1 MLKKLIS
8 LAFLIILG
16 LSSCSHD
23 EGYGGLATI
32 KGKIYGQNYNNSG
45 TLVNQGYLG
54 GVKVYISQHN
64 NPSYFDS
71 MDSAYDGT
79 FKFDYLYT
87 GTYDIWVYGDCD
99 YCSWDQIYVLKT
111 IKINSK
117 KAKVVTE
124 DFIIAF

>member
-124 DFIIAF
+124 DFIVAF

>member
-32 KGKIYGQNYNNSG
+32 KGKIYGQNFNSSG

-54 GVKVYISQHN
+54 GVKVYISQHG
-64 NPSYFDS
+64 NPSYFDN
-71 MDSAYDGT
+71 MDSAYDGS

-124 DFIIAF
+124 DFIVAF